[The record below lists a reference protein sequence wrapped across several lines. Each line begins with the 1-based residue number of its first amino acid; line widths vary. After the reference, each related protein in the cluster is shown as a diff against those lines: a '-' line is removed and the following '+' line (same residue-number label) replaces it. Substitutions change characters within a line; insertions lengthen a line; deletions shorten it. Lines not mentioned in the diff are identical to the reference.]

1 MCSSSRTVDVRRKPV
16 FSASVGSNRNMC
28 DYRAIPFVVT
38 PLLGSFAG
46 ARIVGRNMA
55 WYDTLKLPSFAPP
68 KWVFGPAWT
77 FLYASMGTASYL
89 VWRDAAP
96 DEANL
101 PLAVYGIHLL
111 ANWAWTPVFFGA
123 HKLKE
128 SCVIIVAVLGGAIG
142 SAVLFRPINQL
153 ASNLMLPYIAWLSYA
168 SMVNFATAAM
178 N

>member
-1 MCSSSRTVDVRRKPV
+1 MVCISDLSLRIP
-16 FSASVGSNRNMC
+16 FVGLNSNMF

-55 WYDTLKLPSFAPP
+55 WYDTLKLPNFAPP

-77 FLYASMGTASYL
+77 FLYVSMGTASYL

-101 PLAVYGIHLL
+101 PLAVYGFHLL

-123 HKLKE
+123 HQLKE
-128 SCVIIVAVLGGAIG
+128 SCAVIAAVLGGAIA